1 VKLSG
6 RRAFCGKEKAET
18 YPSWQ
23 AKI

>member
-23 AKI
+23 PKI